1 MGSWDFTVASPNLVQ
16 IGIINSKAMP
26 PDLRLLEGFVL
37 GVSFCLASRG
47 LLLVVRSQVRRV
59 EGFTEL
65 FFGSFVFAVVLGI
78 ELRSL
83 PIYAIST
90 LLLAGLWWSLWQTR
104 RQPSARRQDA
114 SRG

>member
-1 MGSWDFTVASPNLVQ
+1 
-16 IGIINSKAMP
+16 MP
-26 PDLRLLEGFVL
+26 PDLRLFAGIVL
-37 GVSFCLASRG
+37 GISFCLASRG
-47 LLLVVRSQVRRV
+47 FLLVVQSRARRV

-65 FFGSFVFAVVLGI
+65 FFGSFVFAVVLDT

-104 RQPSARRQDA
+104 RHPHPKDQGPF
-114 SRG
+114 GT

>member
-1 MGSWDFTVASPNLVQ
+1 MASPNLVQ
-16 IGIINSKAMP
+16 IGIMNSKAMP

-47 LLLVVRSQVRRV
+47 LLLVVQSRARPM

-65 FFGSFVFAVVLGI
+65 FFGSFVFAVVLSI

-90 LLLAGLWWSLWQTR
+90 LLLAGFWWSLWQTR
-104 RQPSARRQDA
+104 RQPHPKHQGPS
-114 SRG
+114 GN